1 MAVGLGG
8 VAEHPV
14 HHLLG
19 LQVPEGPG
27 RVDGTT
33 RRQRQP
39 QLQQQSQSRLNTY
52 NQEREQK
59 FVDLYTKMRGSQ
71 LDDEET
77 ARRELLERSRRVK

>member
-1 MAVGLGG
+1 
-8 VAEHPV
+8 
-14 HHLLG
+14 
-19 LQVPEGPG
+19 
-27 RVDGTT
+27 
-33 RRQRQP
+33 
-39 QLQQQSQSRLNTY
+39 LQQQSQSRLNTY